1 MSSNSSMFPDS
12 FGPFVIIGFLGL
24 IVLPFLLMGLSLLV
38 IGVKDIYKNGLSVR
52 RVFMVVAGGVF
63 LLFLGWLVVP
73 SL

>member
-24 IVLPFLLMGLSLLV
+24 IVLPYLLMGLSLLV

-52 RVFMVVAGGVF
+52 RVFICRRGVF
-63 LLFLGWLVVP
+63 LLFLGGW
-73 SL
+73 